1 MGMDHRR
8 KRNPRE
14 LVNIQGSL
22 PPGSRIV
29 HHYGQEIKQRVQET
43 IMYEK
48 GTAGGKKKKI
58 KHKQKGT
65 VFAYI
70 VSYDSEYNNHL
81 NLVRLLSPH

>member
-1 MGMDHRR
+1 M
-8 KRNPRE
+8 KRE
-14 LVNIQGSL
+14 LLG
-22 PPGSRIV
+22 
-29 HHYGQEIKQRVQET
+29 E
-43 IMYEK
+43 
-48 GTAGGKKKKI
+48 KKKKI